1 MSTVETATGTRAAR
15 AARRASRRPQV
26 QHLITADEN
35 ALAELEAVLATL
47 PLCAV
52 GRVFIEVPEAGDVSI
67 VTAPPRMTVTWL
79 PRARP
84 VGAIGSARRCATGEA
99 LTRAA
104 IAWADEM
111 LCDAGPET
119 LRTEVTLLGGFLS
132 TADIIEH
139 LTETLTV
146 DATAITAPERY
157 GLSVR

>member
-1 MSTVETATGTRAAR
+1 MSTVETAAGTR

-111 LCDAGPET
+111 LCDAGPEA

>member
-1 MSTVETATGTRAAR
+1 MTTVETVARAR

-35 ALAELEAVLATL
+35 SLAELEVLLATL

-52 GRVFIEVPEAGDVSI
+52 GRVFIEVADSDDVSA

-79 PRARP
+79 PRARRS
-84 VGAIGSARRCATGEA
+84 GAFGSVRKCGMGAA

-104 IAWADEM
+104 VAWADEM
-111 LCDAGPET
+111 LCDESDSA
-119 LRTEVTLLGGFLS
+119 LATEVTLLGGYLS
-132 TADIIEH
+132 TADIIDH
-139 LTETLTV
+139 LTERHGIDV
-146 DATAITAPERY
+146 AAIHAPERY